1 MKSGL
6 SDWRVYHEDFWNS
19 IEDLGSG
26 DRMFL
31 NFKCIINLADDR
43 VYSLP
48 EDGEGEHRPQVLRH
62 HLMEQR
68 EGRTQ
73 RIVCTRG

>member
-1 MKSGL
+1 
-6 SDWRVYHEDFWNS
+6 
-19 IEDLGSG
+19 
-26 DRMFL
+26 MFL
-31 NFKCIINLADDR
+31 NFQCIINLADER

-48 EDGEGEHRPQVLRH
+48 EDGEGEHRPQVL
-62 HLMEQR
+62 EQR